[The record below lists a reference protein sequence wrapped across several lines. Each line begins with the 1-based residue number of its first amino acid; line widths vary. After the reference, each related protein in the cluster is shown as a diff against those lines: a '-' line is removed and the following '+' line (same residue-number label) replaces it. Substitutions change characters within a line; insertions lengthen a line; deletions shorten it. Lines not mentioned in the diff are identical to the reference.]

1 MSGSSSGSEMPL
13 GKKSVVPSEDGS
25 SDSPKSVTVHTR
37 SEIAIYQSPPTE
49 VPDSFEKTS
58 SNAVDTSTSNPTISE
73 ALDENK
79 ETNVL
84 SKETITDASTS
95 NPTISDASSS
105 EIADENKE
113 TNVLSKEIISDAST
127 SKPTTCDALSFE
139 TADEN
144 KETNV
149 LSKEPISDTS
159 TSNPIISH
167 ALFFETA
174 DENKETNVLPKEII
188 SDASIS
194 NPTISDALS
203 SENKETNVLSKEIIS
218 NASISK
224 PTTCDALSSETADE
238 NKEPS
243 VLSKEKISD
252 DFEDITCS
260 IIERSEVNSTTSDAI
275 FTEILEENE
284 EIIVSAKKKFTVTP
298 VITTSNITIGLPTI
312 HPTESD
318 NSGSLTKNES
328 EKDYTSKE
336 ISKITPTNETDKS
349 KSIVPSVLCKK
360 EVPIEDIHKPSTS
373 RIPDEDTS
381 VQDLKTALKK
391 LSTRPKPAPIPVY
404 SDEEAALKLQEI
416 YMKKYCRF
424 YTTELVFAM
433 DVMSTIGQLNG
444 PAFVPVMY
452 PIRAARPQSP
462 CNGTVEAALE
472 MILAYVRPNVERLF
486 VKKTVE
492 TNFDYFKFQSLV
504 VKLAA
509 KTESQPFTIA
519 GFLIYCVMISQWAMC
534 VRRIG
539 IDNAPLFVPLVMCRT
554 MSRFKKTG
562 IFQETIWENIVQT
575 SSRMV
580 LFLVKGS
587 KCAVFWQE
595 SSCTKGVFTLK
606 KDQQD

>member
-1 MSGSSSGSEMPL
+1 MSSSSSGSEMPL
-13 GKKSVVPSEDGS
+13 ENKSVVPSEDGS
-25 SDSPKSVTVHTR
+25 LDSPKSVTVQTR
-37 SEIAIYQSPPTE
+37 GEIAIYQSSSTE
-49 VPDSFEKTS
+49 VAHSFEKE
-58 SNAVDTSTSNPTISE
+58 TSN
-73 ALDENK
+73 
-79 ETNVL
+79 VV
-84 SKETITDASTS
+84 
-95 NPTISDASSS
+95 DASSS
-105 EIADENKE
+105 H
-113 TNVLSKEIISDAST
+113 
-127 SKPTTCDALSFE
+127 
-139 TADEN
+139 
-144 KETNV
+144 
-149 LSKEPISDTS
+149 
-159 TSNPIISH
+159 PIIS
-167 ALFFETA
+167 
-174 DENKETNVLPKEII
+174 
-188 SDASIS
+188 
-194 NPTISDALS
+194 
-203 SENKETNVLSKEIIS
+203 
-218 NASISK
+218 
-224 PTTCDALSSETADE
+224 DALSSETADE
-238 NKEPS
+238 NKETR
-243 VLSKEKISD
+243 VLSKEIISDASSSDPTISDALSSETADENKETRVLSKQMISD
-252 DFEDITCS
+252 DFEDIARS
-260 IIERSEVNSTTSDAI
+260 IIERSNINSPISDAI

-298 VITTSNITIGLPTI
+298 VITTSNTTIGLPTI

-318 NSGSLTKNES
+318 NSASLTTNES
-328 EKDYTSKE
+328 KKDCTSKE
-336 ISKITPTNETDKS
+336 IISVIIPTNETDTS

-381 VQDLKTALKK
+381 VQDLTCALKK
-391 LSTRPKPAPIPVY
+391 LSTRSKPAPIPVY

-433 DVMSTIGQLNG
+433 DVMSTIGQLNR
-444 PAFVPVMY
+444 PQFVPVMY

-509 KTESQPFTIA
+509 KTESQPFTVA

-580 LFLVKGS
+580 RNPFGNI
-587 KCAVFWQE
+587 
-595 SSCTKGVFTLK
+595 
-606 KDQQD
+606 

>member
-1 MSGSSSGSEMPL
+1 MSGSSSGSDMPL
-13 GKKSVVPSEDGS
+13 ENKSVVPSEDDS
-25 SDSPKSVTVHTR
+25 LDSPKSVTVQTR
-37 SEIAIYQSPPTE
+37 GEIAIYKSSPTE
-49 VPDSFEKTS
+49 RPDSFEK
-58 SNAVDTSTSNPTISE
+58 VTSNVVE
-73 ALDENK
+73 
-79 ETNVL
+79 
-84 SKETITDASTS
+84 ASTS
-95 NPTISDASSS
+95 NPTISDALPSVN
-105 EIADENKE
+105 ADENKE
-113 TNVLSKEIISDAST
+113 TN
-127 SKPTTCDALSFE
+127 
-139 TADEN
+139 
-144 KETNV
+144 
-149 LSKEPISDTS
+149 
-159 TSNPIISH
+159 
-167 ALFFETA
+167 
-174 DENKETNVLPKEII
+174 
-188 SDASIS
+188 
-194 NPTISDALS
+194 
-203 SENKETNVLSKEIIS
+203 
-218 NASISK
+218 
-224 PTTCDALSSETADE
+224 
-238 NKEPS
+238 

-284 EIIVSAKKKFTVTP
+284 VIVVSAKKKFTFTP

-312 HPTESD
+312 HPTEPD

-336 ISKITPTNETDKS
+336 IISKIAPTNETDIS
-349 KSIVPSVLCKK
+349 KSIGPSMLCKK

-381 VQDLKTALKK
+381 AQDLKTALKK
-391 LSTRPKPAPIPVY
+391 LSTRSKPAPIPVY

-452 PIRAARPQSP
+452 PIKAARPQSP

-492 TNFDYFKFQSLV
+492 TNFDYFQFQSLV

-509 KTESQPFTIA
+509 KTESQPFTVA

-580 LFLVKGS
+580 RNPFGNI
-587 KCAVFWQE
+587 
-595 SSCTKGVFTLK
+595 
-606 KDQQD
+606 